1 MAASTIKLKL
11 LVDTKAKKVILA
23 EAGKDFIDFLIHLLS
38 LPLATVVRLLKEK
51 NMVGS
56 LSYLYETIENLP
68 DSCLQP
74 GHTKKS
80 LLNPRASIRVTGI
93 PLTLSN
99 NDLETR
105 YFYCCANYYSH
116 HTVADV
122 PNMTCPTCMQK
133 MSCTLSYV
141 SSTAGVGF
149 VNGSSVTYIVMEN
162 LEFMPMSPELF
173 VTLLKKFKNREVCG
187 ALEEIDV
194 NFGMQEGLNLLKL
207 SMECNTV
214 LTNFYQAN
222 VVPKV

>member
-23 EAGKDFIDFLIHLLS
+23 EAGKYFIDFLIYLLS

-80 LLNPRASIRVTGI
+80 LLNPRAPICVTGI

-99 NDLETR
+99 NDLGTR
-105 YFYCCANYYSH
+105 SFYRCANYSH
-116 HTVADV
+116 YHVADV
-122 PNMTCPTCMQK
+122 PNMTCPTCGQK
-133 MSCTLSYV
+133 MIYAVSYV
-141 SSTAGVGF
+141 PPTVGIGF
-149 VNGSSVTYIVMEN
+149 VKDSSVAYIVMDN
-162 LEFMPMSPELF
+162 LEFMPMSTEIF
-173 VTLLKKFKNREVCG
+173 FTLLKKFKNKEVGG

-194 NFGMQEGLNLLKL
+194 NLGMEEVCL
-207 SMECNTV
+207 
-214 LTNFYQAN
+214 
-222 VVPKV
+222 